1 VRKQKPKVGGGEHE
15 LAFYY
20 PGPVWHSGDWIKNL
34 ILFFD
39 GVALLVPNY
48 IKDKP
53 DIVDPAIAAGLRKE
67 GLLHILEPEKI
78 VDKAATQRLATAM
91 SEITTPA
98 YWTLSRRQ
106 IQTFMNFLFRVWVV
120 TVTSIWPVRFLNL

>member
-39 GVALLVPNY
+39 GIALLVPNY

-53 DIVDPAIAAGLRKE
+53 DIVDPPIAAGLRQE

-78 VDKAATQRLATAM
+78 V
-91 SEITTPA
+91 
-98 YWTLSRRQ
+98 
-106 IQTFMNFLFRVWVV
+106 
-120 TVTSIWPVRFLNL
+120 